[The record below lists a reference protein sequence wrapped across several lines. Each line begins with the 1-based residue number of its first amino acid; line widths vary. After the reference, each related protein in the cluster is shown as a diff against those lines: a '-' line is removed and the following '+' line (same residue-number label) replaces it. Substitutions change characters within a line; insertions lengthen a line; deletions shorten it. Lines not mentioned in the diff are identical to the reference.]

1 MIDAGAEFPESFIN
15 TLDRLIQKM
24 NPKYKIKGII
34 KEESSE
40 EEDND
45 FGYDPDEK
53 AKEFPGLAMPD
64 DPDWVSIYLNRI
76 L

>member
-24 NPKYKIKGII
+24 NPKYKVKGKV

-40 EEDND
+40 EEDNN

-53 AKEFPGLAMPD
+53 AKVFPGLAMPD
-64 DPDWVSIYLNRI
+64 DPDWVGIRI